1 MDDTADTAT
10 KWLQRIAHGDE
21 AALVELYRQYGM
33 FVYSMALRVVNDQ
46 PTAEEVTQDVF
57 LSVWHHAKQYDET
70 KGALTTWLLTIARRR
85 AIDYLRRRNGRA
97 PLTILE
103 ESHFVVAEDPL
114 PAFTVQS
121 AVADLPP
128 DQQTCIEMLY
138 FKGYTQQE
146 VANELQIPVGTVK
159 GRVRLAMEKL
169 RRILR
174 V

>member
-1 MDDTADTAT
+1 MDDSADTAT
-10 KWLQRIAHGDE
+10 EWLKRIAKGDE
-21 AALVELYRQYGM
+21 SALVEVYRQYGT

-57 LSVWHHAKQYDET
+57 LSVWHHAKHYDAT
-70 KGALTTWLLTIARRR
+70 KGTLTTWLLTITRHR

-97 PLTILE
+97 SLTLLE
-103 ESHFVVAEDPL
+103 ENHFIAAEDPL

-128 DQQTCIEMLY
+128 DQQTCIELLY

-146 VANELQIPVGTVK
+146 VANELKIPVGTVK